1 MAKYYVELEKK
12 YLPYV
17 KTDDDGRIIGFVE
30 GTPLSAKEAAKEH
43 IQMSK
48 KFDDVSNYE
57 YWDNLLDD
65 LGL

>member
-1 MAKYYVELEKK
+1 MMAKYYVELEKK

-17 KTDDDGRIIGFVE
+17 ETDDGRIIGFVE
-30 GTPLSAKEAAKEH
+30 GTPSSAKEAAKEH
-43 IQMSK
+43 IRMSK

-57 YWDNLLDD
+57 YWDNLLED